1 MRYKCGSAASA
12 LTSFYFFSECLFFS
26 ISCLLYGKYLFKLSA
41 RLQTRDVNGRS
52 PKPFTGRW
60 HFFFLAEKQK
70 QEIFRSRMWACIFRV
85 KWCIVGMHN
94 AITRSGLLICWFK
107 KICSNN
113 FFYTFVIMQLVLLNI
128 CVGQRWNVVMKI
140 RLRLMPQLQR
150 KEKLVSQVKW
160 GHFYGRT
167 R

>member
-1 MRYKCGSAASA
+1 M
-12 LTSFYFFSECLFFS
+12 SFFFS

-60 HFFFLAEKQK
+60 PFFSLAEKQK

-94 AITRSGLLICWFK
+94 AITRSGLETNSSGDVSWGKEKASLLQLICWLK

-113 FFYTFVIMQLVLLNI
+113 FFYIFVVMQLVLLNI

-140 RLRLMPQLQR
+140 RLRVTPQLQR